1 MFLMIFLSVL
11 KKSALCCPETG
22 EVPTETKL
30 LLKKDKAVILKK
42 NVFQFHPISIC
53 ASKNRGT
60 DQQLP
65 LPDEYVSFQISQ
77 THCST

>member
-30 LLKKDKAVILKK
+30 LLKKDKAVILKQK
-42 NVFQFHPISIC
+42 CVPIPSHQYLC
-53 ASKNRGT
+53 
-60 DQQLP
+60 QQK
-65 LPDEYVSFQISQ
+65 
-77 THCST
+77 